1 MKIMRKS
8 NVPET
13 SKEAYKSLDPDQIR
27 DIYKRILWALSQI
40 GEGTY
45 EMIAISLKERES
57 RIWKRLNEMQKMGLI
72 YRTENKKALSSGSMG
87 FTWKRTLEQTETI
100 QDYSR
105 KIQDISKQAKQ
116 LNLL

>member
-1 MKIMRKS
+1 MRKS
-8 NVPET
+8 NVSTT
-13 SKEAYKSLDPDQIR
+13 SKEAYQSLDPQQIR

-45 EMIAISLKERES
+45 EMIAQALKEKES
-57 RIWKRLNEMQKMGLI
+57 RIWKRLKEMSDLNLI
-72 YRTENKKALSSGSMG
+72 YRTENKKMLSSGRMG
-87 FTWKRTLEQTETI
+87 FTWKRTLNQTETI
-100 QDYSR
+100 QDHSR